1 MKKYLPAKRAM
12 LTFYILLAAA
22 GTALDFIIYRYVS
35 MLPAKLLRIISMVM
49 WGLIIAVAVIVI
61 PHYFIRSKFII
72 TNNEIASA
80 GGFFTYKNNY
90 MPISSIKSVSVIVT
104 PLGSV
109 TGFNFAVINSLGA
122 RLLICFLKKS
132 DLMEISQRLNM
143 LISSR
148 EKNL

>member
-1 MKKYLPAKRAM
+1 M

-22 GTALDFIIYRYVS
+22 GTALDFVIYRYVS

-49 WGLIIAVAVIVI
+49 WGLIIVVAVIVI

-90 MPISSIKSVSVIVT
+90 MPISSIKSVSVIIT

-122 RLLICFLKKS
+122 RLLTCFLKKI